1 MLSRRRRNSAVTA
14 LALMATLSMTCEI
27 ARAHDESKYPDFSGQ
42 WFRTYGGNPRYDQS
56 KPIRKQETPL
66 KPEYQARFEASME
79 DQDAGGHG
87 LDPGYSCLPQ
97 GMPRMMSGVSPFE
110 FLFSPSVTHILFER
124 TEFSPRRIY
133 TDGRDW
139 PKTEQTW
146 FPGYSIGQWL
156 DTDGDGRYDT
166 LEAETRHVR
175 GPRVWDQSGMPMADD
190 DEGIIKERIALDRSD
205 PNILRDEM
213 TTIDNSLTRPWTVMK
228 TYKRQAKVWWF
239 EDNCIEGQAHVTIG
253 KEVYFRSSDGTIMP
267 MKKGQL
273 PPDLKYFKRG
283 PN

>member
-1 MLSRRRRNSAVTA
+1 VLDRGLIGAFA
-14 LALMATLSMTCEI
+14 LAAALGLACD
-27 ARAHDESKYPDFSGQ
+27 AAPAHDESQLPDWSGQ

-56 KPIRKQETPL
+56 RPIRKQEAPL
-66 KPEYQARFEASME
+66 KPEYQVRFEASMK

-110 FLFSPSVTHILFER
+110 FLISPSVTHILFER

-133 TDGRDW
+133 TDGREW

-146 FPGYSIGQWL
+146 FPGYSIGKWL

-166 LEAETRHVR
+166 LEVETRRVR
-175 GPRVWDQSGMPMADD
+175 EPRVWDQSGMPMADD
-190 DEGIIKERIALDRSD
+190 DEGIIKERMYLDRSD
-205 PNILRDEM
+205 PSILRDEM
-213 TTIDNSLTRPWTVMK
+213 TTIDNSLTRPWTVLK
-228 TYKRQAKVWWF
+228 TYRRQANVWWS

-253 KEVYFRSSDGTIMP
+253 KEVYFRSADGTIMP
-267 MKKGQL
+267 MKKDQP
-273 PPDLKYFKRG
+273 PPDLKYFKQSQK
-283 PN
+283 